1 MDILTFLRLCL
12 IFLGVYI
19 AIRISASER
28 GRDRDKTNV
37 VGLLLAFLGTTTKA
51 EHQVEGGLLLD
62 VVVVEGAT
70 VFELLAGKDQALLVR
85 GNPPRGL
92 R

>member
-19 AIRISASER
+19 AIRISASEW

-37 VGLLLAFLGTTTKA
+37 VGLLLALLGTTTKA

-62 VVVVEGAT
+62 VVIIEGAT
-70 VFELLAGKDQALLVR
+70 VLELLAGKDQTLLVG
-85 GNPPRGL
+85 GNPSRPL